1 MVVFSN
7 HRLGPSAE
15 ILLSPEVATAMLRET
30 AAFARTTAAGRW
42 ELELVAWLDD
52 QACDPEMLDVGD
64 IAWTPDHFDA
74 QRRFVIDAIL
84 GASTESAHEAAL
96 RRWAH
101 QIETHPRESVRV
113 GRRWT
118 WQRVISA

>member
-15 ILLSPEVATAMLRET
+15 ILVSPDVATAMLRET
-30 AAFARTTAAGRW
+30 AAYARTTAEGRW

-52 QACDPEMLDVGD
+52 QASEPETLDVGD
-64 IAWTPDHFDA
+64 IAWTPDHFDS
-74 QRRFVIDAIL
+74 QRRFLIDAIL
-84 GASTESAHEAAL
+84 GACTASEHEAAL

-101 QIETHPRESVRV
+101 QIETHPRDSVRV

-118 WQRVISA
+118 WQRVANA

>member
-30 AAFARTTAAGRW
+30 AACARATAAGRW

-52 QACDPEMLDVGD
+52 QSHDPETLDVGD

-74 QRRFVIDAIL
+74 QRRFLTDAIL
-84 GASTESAHEAAL
+84 AASTGSAHEAAL
-96 RRWAH
+96 RRWAQ
-101 QIETHPRESVRV
+101 QIETHPRDSVRV
-113 GRRWT
+113 GRRWI
-118 WQRVISA
+118 WQRVANA